1 MLASKGRYTQAMSI
15 QTLAS
20 REVYRN
26 RWMRV
31 REDEIE
37 RSNGARGI
45 YGVVEKHPCA
55 VIIPLAG
62 DTLYLIQQ
70 YRYTVGEVCLEFP
83 QGGWED
89 PDVDIHELAR
99 GELREETGLRAATL
113 HYLGPMWVAYGFCNQ
128 QQHAFLATDL
138 TPGETDFDPEEHD
151 LTLHPTPVAEFE
163 RLVLAGRIKDCC
175 TLAAWGLYKVWS
187 ANHSKQGA

>member
-1 MLASKGRYTQAMSI
+1 MSSI
-15 QTLAS
+15 RTLGS

-26 RWMRV
+26 AWMRV

-55 VIIPLAG
+55 VIVPLEG
-62 DTLYLIQQ
+62 DTLFLVQQ

-89 PDVDIHELAR
+89 PDVDVRELAA
-99 GELREETGLRAATL
+99 GELREETGLHAGSMQ
-113 HYLGPMWVAYGFCNQ
+113 YLGPMWVAYGFCNQ
-128 QQHAFLATDL
+128 QQHAFLATEL
-138 TPGETDFDPEEHD
+138 RSGETDFDPEEHD
-151 LTLHPTPVAEFE
+151 LTVHPVSVSEFE
-163 RLVLAGRIKDCC
+163 RMLQTGQIKDCC
-175 TLAAWGLYKVWS
+175 TLAAWGLYKVRMR
-187 ANHSKQGA
+187 HGKIE